1 MANEK
6 EKTAKLNPGVWVI
19 FGSLVIDLIGFTVIL
34 PLMPKL
40 LDHYSITGGAS
51 ISVLES
57 TVKTLQETL
66 NIPEKFNSVMTGGIL
81 GSLFSFLQ
89 FLASPIAGCLSD
101 CYGRKPALLVSM
113 FGIAASYTLWVVSD
127 SFLIFMIA
135 RAVGGVSKA
144 NVSLATAV
152 MADIT
157 DSATRAKAM
166 ALVGVA
172 FAIGFI
178 VGPVTGAAFSA
189 MGIET
194 SSGNWWFWPA
204 IFSLTLTIINIGFVA
219 AFFTESLPK
228 AKRAKSLQLSQT
240 LNLVNPVSLFKFQ
253 LAEGL
258 SKKDLEKLKVL
269 GRVYFLVLFFYSGLE
284 YTLTFLT
291 HLRFNY
297 NAAQQGKMLLFVG
310 LLMAFFQGGLV
321 RRVKPGNEKKIALI
335 GLGVIIP
342 SFVIVGLSNSATL
355 LYIGLALYS
364 LGSAIVIPCL
374 TAMTAAY
381 GRADQK
387 GAVIGTQRSLGA
399 LARAFGPLASSFD
412 TLQQNNTYMR
422 QLSSTLVEWQE
433 DVVRAKNGY
442 QNEVQKA
449 KEIIIKLRPS
459 FAFI

>member
-1 MANEK
+1 MVTQK
-6 EKTAKLNPGVWVI
+6 ENMKSRLNPTAWVM
-19 FGSLVIDLIGFTVIL
+19 FSSLVIDLVGFTVIL

-40 LDHYSITGGAS
+40 LDHYSLTGGAS
-51 ISVLES
+51 ISFLES
-57 TVKTLQETL
+57 TVKTLQEIF
-66 NIPEKFNSVMTGGIL
+66 NIPGKFNSVMTGGIL

-89 FLASPIAGCLSD
+89 FLASPLAGCLSD
-101 CYGRKPALLVSM
+101 CYGRKPALLFSM
-113 FGIAASYTLWVVSD
+113 IGIAASYAIWVVSD
-127 SFLIFMIA
+127 NFALFVIA

-152 MADIT
+152 MADIA
-157 DSATRAKAM
+157 DSSTRAKAM
-166 ALVGVA
+166 ALIGVA

-178 VGPVTGAAFSA
+178 VGPVTGAAFSVW
-189 MGIET
+189 GIDS

-204 IFSLTLTIINIGFVA
+204 MFSLTLATFNFGFLSL
-219 AFFTESLPK
+219 FFTESLPK

-240 LNLVNPVSLFKFQ
+240 WNLVNPVSLFKFQ
-253 LAEGL
+253 LADGM

-269 GRVYFLVLFFYSGLE
+269 GRVYFLFLFLYSGLE

-297 NAAQQGKMLLFVG
+297 NAAQQGKMLLFIG

-321 RRVKPGNEKKIALI
+321 RRVKPGKEKLIALI

-342 SFVIVGLSNSATL
+342 SFVIVGLSNSATM
-355 LYIGLALYS
+355 LYFGLGLYS

-387 GAVIGTQRSLGA
+387 GAVIGTLRSLGA
-399 LARAFGPLASSFD
+399 LARAFGPLISSFGPG
-412 TLQQNNTYMR
+412 LN
-422 QLSSTLVEWQE
+422 
-433 DVVRAKNGY
+433 
-442 QNEVQKA
+442 VQKMG
-449 KEIIIKLRPS
+449 LNGS
-459 FAFI
+459 HVDLVM